1 MPAKAPAC
9 LETVDNLMAV
19 CGLCG
24 LRALVRRT
32 QITEEEL
39 ACCMCLNQFSLFRI
53 NSSVPEDDE
62 EGKRENRDWTERSLM
77 IYGEGEI
84 AGWPRVL
91 SESFEEI
98 VM

>member
-1 MPAKAPAC
+1 MSSVMLAGACAATPWAKRAVMPAKAPAC

-39 ACCMCLNQFSLFRI
+39 VTNSEIKKVPFYKKILLIFDI
-53 NSSVPEDDE
+53 NH
-62 EGKRENRDWTERSLM
+62 N
-77 IYGEGEI
+77 
-84 AGWPRVL
+84 
-91 SESFEEI
+91 
-98 VM
+98 